1 MNLDLSPVV
10 KTARLNA
17 LLSLCAGGTLTI
29 YSGPRPAPGGAAT
42 TALLVYALASP
53 AGTVA
58 GDTLTFA
65 VPAAVAAATAATAVW
80 GRIADS
86 GGNWLLDGDAGP
98 PESAALF
105 RFNDPLLIEGVMI
118 ALLAAT
124 LTEP

>member
-29 YSGPRPAPGGAAT
+29 YSGPRPAPGGATT
-42 TALLVYALASP
+42 TALLVYALSSP

-65 VPAAVAAATAATAVW
+65 VPAAVAATATAAAVW

-86 GGNWLLDGDAGP
+86 GGNWLLDGDAGLP
-98 PESAALF
+98 DSGALF
-105 RFNDPLLIEGVMI
+105 RFNDTLLVEGVMI

>member
-1 MNLDLSPVV
+1 MNLDLSPAA

-17 LLSLCAGGTLTI
+17 LLALCAGGTLTI
-29 YSGPRPAPGGAAT
+29 YSGPRPAPGGAPT

-58 GDTLTFA
+58 GETLTFTA
-65 VPAAVAAATAATAVW
+65 PPAAAATATAAAVW
-80 GRIADS
+80 GRITDS